1 MDRDALIKSLQR
13 PDPASQQ
20 CLSAVAQG
28 AEFEVF
34 EGTVAVAELLTIFQR
49 RRDHVDAI
57 GLNHGGFDQALA
69 ELETHEAWGARLGQ
83 VTDGIAHRHY
93 QLFLPADHD
102 GVLACL
108 WVRSDSHG

>member
-13 PDPASQQ
+13 AYPASQE

-28 AEFEVF
+28 AEFDGF

-57 GLNHGGFDQALA
+57 GLTTAGSTKHSANRACSERRGKN
-69 ELETHEAWGARLGQ
+69 ARGPASRARPCLKQG
-83 VTDGIAHRHY
+83 RSC
-93 QLFLPADHD
+93 LP
-102 GVLACL
+102 
-108 WVRSDSHG
+108 RT